1 MSGLSTPQITYKRSL
16 IPRAAKQYLSHIH
29 WKVKA
34 TKCMKWILNVLQDS
48 ETFFMRA
55 SFIHLT
61 KLPTVHSCTFNVDN
75 ETEPDDVRDELE
87 IHTVPTIPI
96 TTRVSR
102 EFTFSGRTLRRYLY
116 ATSEKPWSKQ
126 TEKSTQ
132 QISSRRMKNH
142 NL

>member
-34 TKCMKWILNVLQDS
+34 TKCMKWILNVSQDS
-48 ETFFMRA
+48 ETFFMRT

-75 ETEPDDVRDELE
+75 ETESDDVRDELE

-96 TTRVSR
+96 TTTESPENLPSVGEPYKDTCMQQVRSLGPSR
-102 EFTFSGRTLRRYLY
+102 QRKAPNRFHPE
-116 ATSEKPWSKQ
+116 E
-126 TEKSTQ
+126 
-132 QISSRRMKNH
+132 
-142 NL
+142 

>member
-34 TKCMKWILNVLQDS
+34 TKCMKWILNVSQDS
-48 ETFFMRA
+48 ETFFMRT

-87 IHTVPTIPI
+87 ILHCSHHSNHYH
-96 TTRVSR
+96 RVSR
-102 EFTFSGRTLRRYLY
+102 EFIFSGRTLRRYLY

-132 QISSRRMKNH
+132 QI
-142 NL
+142 

>member
-87 IHTVPTIPI
+87 IHTVPVVYMAPL
-96 TTRVSR
+96 
-102 EFTFSGRTLRRYLY
+102 RTDQ
-116 ATSEKPWSKQ
+116 SERSKNFLDQ
-126 TEKSTQ
+126 SELSIWT
-132 QISSRRMKNH
+132 M
-142 NL
+142 

>member
-1 MSGLSTPQITYKRSL
+1 MTPSGRHTRPACTQGFTRSL
-16 IPRAAKQYLSHIH
+16 KLCQECGFNSCVRVFFIPWGHVSNHAQIWANVTSISHM
-29 WKVKA
+29 VQ
-34 TKCMKWILNVLQDS
+34 ILNSDWSRKFLLRSDWSVLKGAIYTTCS
-48 ETFFMRA
+48 
-55 SFIHLT
+55 H
-61 KLPTVHSCTFNVDN
+61 HSN
-75 ETEPDDVRDELE
+75 
-87 IHTVPTIPI
+87 HYH
-96 TTRVSR
+96 RVSR